1 VEGGEET
8 LLLDQPP
15 PTYFA
20 AWDVTANGIYFYNA
34 STKAIEFLSL
44 ASDKI
49 TQIMKVEIGPFGRL
63 AVSPDGRWIL
73 VARVDQKTANIML
86 VENFRW

>member
-1 VEGGEET
+1 
-8 LLLDQPP
+8 
-15 PTYFA
+15 
-20 AWDVTANGIYFYNA
+20 VTANGIYFYNA